1 MPQLSAG
8 SLVVFALSLTT
19 VGANS
24 VTFWTLDHN
33 VRTLYFTPSLGSPVT
48 VSSDANTTI
57 TFPSEYSGNFYA
69 VKQGAS
75 QEVGMLGE
83 VMFNGWKGLTYFDV
97 SAIVNP
103 RDRDNVKQMWPAKSR
118 VPVSGCEVFPCDNA
132 YYQPNDVQTKAT
144 KEVNLVTT
152 LGSRSAHQKGV

>member
-8 SLVVFALSLTT
+8 SLVVFAPSLTT

-33 VRTLYFTPSLGSPVT
+33 VRTLYFTPSLDSPVT

-103 RDRDNVKQMWPAKSR
+103 GDRDNVKQMWPAKSR

-144 KEVNLVTT
+144 KEVHLVTT
-152 LGSRSAHQKGV
+152 LGSRSAHRKGV

>member
-8 SLVVFALSLTT
+8 SLAVFALSLTT

-33 VRTLYFTPSLGSPVT
+33 VRTL
-48 VSSDANTTI
+48 DANTTV

-83 VMFNGWKGLTYFDV
+83 VMFNGWMGLTYFD
-97 SAIVNP
+97 
-103 RDRDNVKQMWPAKSR
+103 QMWPAKSL
-118 VPVSGCEVFPCDNA
+118 VPVSGCQMFPCDNV
-132 YYQPNDVQTKAT
+132 YYKANDVQTKTT
-144 KEVNLVTT
+144 KEVHLVTT
-152 LGSRSAHQKGV
+152 LGSGSTHREGI